1 MSAAA
6 FVSIRDSGCLARDS
20 DLRSFQ
26 SIIYDMILESYA
38 EIDSN

>member
-1 MSAAA
+1 MSAA
-6 FVSIRDSGCLARDS
+6 FVSTRGDSGCLARDS
-20 DLRSFQ
+20 DLLSLQ